1 MNKNNQKYVP
11 ICYLL
16 AAIIFFVVLYMFCQ
30 PKFEE
35 YNQSKNSASSSE
47 RQKTELAEKLK
58 KIESEKALSDMK
70 MKNLKT
76 IVETNVDSSAANL
89 GMFGNLFETIINKCR
104 ANGLFIRSIEY
115 DLNPSS
121 DPIYQENADYN
132 VCELKLTLVGEY
144 AKLKTFLADLNT
156 VENLIYISKMDVSA
170 FTGNTDYLL
179 INISIN
185 LYSKKAQ
192 IRRQGTSGQPF
203 ERKI

>member
-1 MNKNNQKYVP
+1 MNRNNQKYVP

-16 AAIIFFVVLYMFCQ
+16 AIVIFGVVLYMFCQ

-35 YNQSKNSASSSE
+35 YSQAKNSVSSS
-47 RQKTELAEKLK
+47 QKQKAELEQKLK
-58 KIESEKALSDMK
+58 RIESEKALSDMK

-76 IVETNVDSSAANL
+76 IVETNVDSSASNL

-104 ANGLFIRSIEY
+104 ANGMFIRSIAY
-115 DLNPSS
+115 DLNPAN
-121 DPIYQENADYN
+121 DPIYQENTDYN

-144 AKLKTFLADLNT
+144 FKLKTFLADLNT
-156 VENLIYISKMDVSA
+156 IENLIYISKMDVSA
-170 FTGNTDYLL
+170 FSGNPDYLL

-192 IRRQGTSGQPF
+192 IKRNNNQPF
-203 ERKI
+203 EKKI